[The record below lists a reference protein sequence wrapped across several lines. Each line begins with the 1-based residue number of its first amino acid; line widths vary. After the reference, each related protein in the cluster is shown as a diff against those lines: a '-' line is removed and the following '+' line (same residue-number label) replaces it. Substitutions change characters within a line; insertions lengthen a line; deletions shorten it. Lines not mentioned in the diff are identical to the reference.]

1 MRRAEEGEPTRI
13 VSPLKKV
20 IVPAP
25 TPRPG
30 PIRAPKTRKR

>member
-13 VSPLKKV
+13 VSPLKRV
-20 IVPAP
+20 IVPAV

-30 PIRAPKTRKR
+30 SIKTPRG